1 MLTKLGKSLQQRVED
16 STAANTGIALVGGS
30 AIRNQLAAGNLTGRE
45 TLYHGTNPT
54 NKASILRDGLQP
66 TTEANAVN
74 TNVLKAAKPEVF
86 KDALGKSYLTR
97 SKLEAAQ
104 YTVGGKY
111 RDPVTGALIKNPNIG
126 EFFEEAVKG
135 DGRVNANVPLWKMK
149 TVRNPESAMG
159 YSKWKSDLGLQAMFA
174 PEHQLKSIYKSLDDA
189 VVVDGA
195 IDSKYLKGSANYTR
209 NSAREIA
216 DFMRNNKLRA
226 AKGLG
231 AAGLGGLGV
240 YYGGRNLVNK
250 LHPTEKHR
258 ITKTAQN
265 LEEQGYVN
273 SWKGKLR
280 AAKET
285 TPKYVAGQMTA
296 SALHGGI
303 VGAGGALLSTLMSG
317 GRKNVAQSL
326 VRGLKAARY
335 AAPAAALSGAAYGM
349 AEAPI
354 EYAYTKGF
362 VPSRNPLKS
371 MLGYV
376 QTSDDIK
383 KKYVT
388 GSK

>member
-1 MLTKLGKSLQQRVED
+1 M
-16 STAANTGIALVGGS
+16 
-30 AIRNQLAAGNLTGRE
+30 
-45 TLYHGTNPT
+45 
-54 NKASILRDGLQP
+54 
-66 TTEANAVN
+66 
-74 TNVLKAAKPEVF
+74 
-86 KDALGKSYLTR
+86 
-97 SKLEAAQ
+97 
-104 YTVGGKY
+104 
-111 RDPVTGALIKNPNIG
+111 
-126 EFFEEAVKG
+126 
-135 DGRVNANVPLWKMK
+135 
-149 TVRNPESAMG
+149 
-159 YSKWKSDLGLQAMFA
+159 
-174 PEHQLKSIYKSLDDA
+174 
-189 VVVDGA
+189 
-195 IDSKYLKGSANYTR
+195 
-209 NSAREIA
+209 
-216 DFMRNNKLRA
+216 
-226 AKGLG
+226 
-231 AAGLGGLGV
+231 
-240 YYGGRNLVNK
+240 
-250 LHPTEKHR
+250 

-388 GSK
+388 GGFEQKLKIF

>member
-1 MLTKLGKSLQQRVED
+1 MLTKLGKSLQQKVED
-16 STAANTGIALVGGS
+16 STVANTGIALAGGS
-30 AIRNQLAAGNLTGRE
+30 TIRNQLAAGNLTGRE
-45 TLYHGTNPT
+45 TLYHGTSPT
-54 NKASILRDGLQP
+54 NKASILRAGLQP

-74 TNVLKAAKPEVF
+74 TNILKRLDPEVF
-86 KDALGKSYLTR
+86 KAALNKSYLTR

-111 RDPVTGALIKNPNIG
+111 RDPSTGDLKKIPRVSEFIDEVKKG
-126 EFFEEAVKG
+126 E
-135 DGRVNANVPLWKMK
+135 GRVQAHIPLWKMK
-149 TVRNPESAMG
+149 TVRNPEVAME
-159 YSKWKSDLGLQAMFA
+159 YDTWANNVRSKGPVPSEFELRQ
-174 PEHQLKSIYKSLDDA
+174 IYNRLNDA
-189 VVVDGA
+189 VVIDGA
-195 IDSKYLKGSANYTR
+195 VDSKYLKGSANYTR

-226 AKGLG
+226 VKGLG
-231 AAGLGGLGV
+231 LAGLGGLGV
-240 YYGGRNLVNK
+240 YYGGRNLINK
-250 LHPTEKHR
+250 MSPAENR
-258 ITKTAQN
+258 IVTKTAQN

-362 VPSRNPLKS
+362 VPSKNPLKS

-388 GSK
+388 GE